1 MRSADGRD
9 IPPHRPRLSARLQLI
24 LDESR
29 MVVGSAG
36 RNDSPRPSQN
46 TWNIAPSAFCARRVF
61 AEYAPSAIPC
71 HSRKRCN
78 NVVAGCAG
86 FVTTKDSGRFL
97 SDFIVR
103 L

>member
-36 RNDSPRPSQN
+36 RTDSPRPSQN
-46 TWNIAPSAFCARRVF
+46 AWNIAPSAFCARSVF

-71 HSRKRCN
+71 HSLKRSN
-78 NVVAGCAG
+78 GDIAGCTAVG
-86 FVTTKDSGRFL
+86 AAKDSGRFL
-97 SDFIVR
+97 GDFT
-103 L
+103 

>member
-1 MRSADGRD
+1 MVA
-9 IPPHRPRLSARLQLI
+9 IYRLTVAGFLPLFTSCSIKA
-24 LDESR
+24 R

-71 HSRKRCN
+71 HSRSRCSG
-78 NVVAGCAG
+78 VLAGCAG
-86 FVTTKDSGRFL
+86 VVTTKDSGRRL
-97 SDFIVR
+97 GDFIY
-103 L
+103 LLYHA